1 MLVGGAVGAGVG
13 VGLGAE
19 LGRDV
24 GVDVGAGVAEGLEV
38 GVGLRCP
45 GVAVCCPVAGRL
57 GPGEGADELG
67 GRAEWGAQRGSGR
80 SLGRGVLTWCR

>member
-67 GRAEWGAQRGSGR
+67 VELNGGLNEGPA
-80 SLGRGVLTWCR
+80 GVSVGEF